1 MIVVYVSRA
10 EIPVTPVSQSFDVM
24 LPSGTYWVIFA
35 HDVFTFSHSA
45 FIVLSLWTPNV
56 DNARESNSDKFSLAL
71 SKQSDNNA
79 VHDVRT
85 CSNLAFW
92 AILICANASSTNAVQ
107 TSFDIVWQFF
117 IAGSKYI
124 FFAFRYDTNCAF
136 AGVFAHESVPVGR
149 TIKFDKFIKSG
160 DKNASP
166 VVGLIYRPEISKHFV
181 KSVPHTFV
189 FSNMSNIFDL
199 HVKMS
204 SELFSW

>member
-1 MIVVYVSRA
+1 MFSHKPKFPDMDLHEFIMQLRPTSRQVFMIVVYVSRA
-10 EIPVTPVSQSFDVM
+10 EIPVMPVSQSFDVM

-92 AILICANASSTNAVQ
+92 AILICANASSTKAVQ

-124 FFAFRYDTNCAF
+124 FFEKYTWNR
-136 AGVFAHESVPVGR
+136 R
-149 TIKFDKFIKSG
+149 
-160 DKNASP
+160 
-166 VVGLIYRPEISKHFV
+166 
-181 KSVPHTFV
+181 
-189 FSNMSNIFDL
+189 
-199 HVKMS
+199 
-204 SELFSW
+204 